1 MLDGILNQL
10 CAGFDIELL
19 HYAVVVKFG
28 GSGRN
33 PQYRCDFLDGFSL
46 RDELQNL
53 SLMRAQVS
61 L

>member
-19 HYAVVVKFG
+19 HYAVFVKFG

-33 PQYRCDFLDGFSL
+33 P
-46 RDELQNL
+46 
-53 SLMRAQVS
+53 
-61 L
+61 